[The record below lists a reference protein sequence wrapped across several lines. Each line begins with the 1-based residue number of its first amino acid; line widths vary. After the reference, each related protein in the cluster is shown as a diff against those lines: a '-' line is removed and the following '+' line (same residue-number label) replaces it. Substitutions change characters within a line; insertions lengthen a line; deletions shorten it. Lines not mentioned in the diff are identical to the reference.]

1 MTDAKNL
8 TLGSIANEDDNS
20 ASYMKPMVL
29 NVSVAG
35 IYTLKIENYDDSPQ
49 IGIVMGT
56 FQNCKK
62 HDKLIDKTEM
72 ERINERAETA
82 INNLF
87 HNIIE
92 LEQSEHRLNRRKARK
107 PQSHSGEADA
117 QPASTGERG

>member
-1 MTDAKNL
+1 M
-8 TLGSIANEDDNS
+8 TLGSIANEEETS
-20 ASYMKPMVL
+20 ANFMKPIVL

-35 IYTLKIENYDDSPQ
+35 IYTLKIENYEDTAQ

-72 ERINERAETA
+72 ERLNERAESA

-92 LEQSEHRLNRRKARK
+92 LEQSEHRLNRRKASK
-107 PQSHSGEADA
+107 PS
-117 QPASTGERG
+117 